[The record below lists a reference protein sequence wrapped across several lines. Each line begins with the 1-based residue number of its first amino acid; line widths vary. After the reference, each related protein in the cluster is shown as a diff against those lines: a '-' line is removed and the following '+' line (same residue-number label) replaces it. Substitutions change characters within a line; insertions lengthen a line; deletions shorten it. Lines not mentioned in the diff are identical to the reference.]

1 MGLILRNRQSKLEA
15 LRLKTWIDELRE
27 RFPNCPNPVNYPKS
41 AADYLEV
48 RLYALERKAK

>member
-1 MGLILRNRQSKLEA
+1 MGLILRNRQSKLED
-15 LRLKTWIDELRE
+15 LRLKTWIDELCE

-41 AADYLEV
+41 AAAYLEG